1 MGETTIQY
9 ADDELLQLAMNTVDD
24 AVERRAVSLCHPTAP
39 ALCT

>member
-24 AVERRAVSLCHPTAP
+24 AVA
-39 ALCT
+39 ALT